1 MGKKLQQSEENS
13 PFPVPNYRFDQ
24 KNEMFKRALW
34 DEMMR
39 PNGMRF
45 YREVNYQEKIGFR
58 KIDYA
63 LRNAAW
69 NLEWSA
75 GFGNSR
81 SNFGLYA
88 WEGFPARIRH
98 YLETGDPLKESPEA
112 MSRIIKQVAR
122 FFGADLVGICRL
134 HPNWVYSHEY
144 NTITREHYPIEV
156 PEGFHHTVV
165 MAIEMD
171 YEMIHTS
178 PSGVEGA
185 ATGLGYS
192 KMVFVANLLAM
203 FIRGLGYRAIPSGND
218 TALSV
223 PLAMAA
229 GLGERSRMGLLIT
242 KRFGPRVRLCK
253 IITDLPLQYDSYR
266 PFGVLEFCKTC
277 KKCARHCPSQAIPY
291 SDMTIEGPNVSNH
304 HGILKWYVDG
314 EKCFSF
320 WAKIRMDCANC
331 IRVCPYNKP
340 PGFIHDMVRGIT
352 QRTTLFNPFFTWM
365 DSLLKYDRPFN
376 AEKFWGKG
384 AGRKPEL

>member
-1 MGKKLQQSEENS
+1 MVKILQSEEDS
-13 PFPVPNYRFDQ
+13 PIPVPNDRFDQ

-34 DEMMR
+34 DERMR
-39 PNGMRF
+39 PYGRMF
-45 YREVNYQEKIGFR
+45 YKEVNYQEKIGFR

-88 WEGFPARIRH
+88 WEGVPARIRH

-112 MSRIIKQVAR
+112 MSKIIKQVAR

-144 NTITREHYPIEV
+144 NTITQEHYPIEV
-156 PEGFHHTVV
+156 PEGVHHAVV

-242 KRFGPRVRLCK
+242 KRFGPRLRLCK
-253 IITDLPLQYDSYR
+253 ILTDLPLQYDSYR

-291 SDMTIEGPNVSNH
+291 RDMTIEGPNVSNH

-352 QRTTLFNPFFTWM
+352 QRTSLFNPFFTWM
-365 DSLLKYDRPFN
+365 DSLLKYDRPFS

-384 AGRKPEL
+384 AVRKPEL

>member
-1 MGKKLQQSEENS
+1 MVKILQSEEDS
-13 PFPVPNYRFDQ
+13 PIPVPNDRFDQ

-34 DEMMR
+34 DERMR
-39 PNGMRF
+39 PYGRRF
-45 YREVNYQEKIGFR
+45 YKEVNYQEKIGFR

-88 WEGFPARIRH
+88 WEGVPARIKH
-98 YLETGDPLKESPEA
+98 YLETGDPLKESPET
-112 MSRIIKQVAR
+112 MSKIIKQVAR

-144 NTITREHYPIEV
+144 NTITQEHHPIEV
-156 PEGFHHTVV
+156 PEGVHHAVV

-229 GLGERSRMGLLIT
+229 GIGERSRMGLLIT

-253 IITDLPLQYDSYR
+253 ILTDLPLQYDSYR

-291 SDMTIEGPNVSNH
+291 RDMTIEGPNVSNH

-352 QRTTLFNPFFTWM
+352 QRTPLFNPFFTWM
-365 DSLLKYDRPFN
+365 DSLLKYDRPFS

-384 AGRKPEL
+384 AVRKPEL